1 MPENNTDIMDVNVG
15 DTLTPEQI
23 YTAAG
28 GSVEDAPQD
37 IPDEVKDKQPLY
49 YPLDTT
55 EYQAKVVFSVIE
67 NESTGQMDRLL
78 SDILKDDAK
87 SQRALK
93 EEFNQK
99 VSELK
104 ATSKTDQE
112 FKENVKKL
120 KEEYET
126 LIGNKSNFKGEATE
140 VNTKATIDNF
150 GREVCLY
157 LPIGLAFRDNVTYEN
172 FDLGATGAMMEGGMG
187 MASSLVKGVGSFIEN
202 ISSGSG
208 SDLAKL
214 AGIQLAGKMSSFGSE
229 AQAAQKIQGGVTVN
243 PNSRVLFK
251 QPNIREFAFTFKMIA
266 KSAKEADQINQIV
279 KFFRMELYPED
290 IVSQI
295 GGQDISLGYRFPN
308 KFNLQFKYGAQE
320 IPNLAKIKPCYLRDV
335 STTFNAS
342 QMAMHSDGNFMEV
355 DMTLAFQETK
365 ALTRADVEG
374 GF

>member
-1 MPENNTDIMDVNVG
+1 MPENNTDTMDVNVG

-67 NESTGQMDRLL
+67 QESTGQMDKLL

-99 VSELK
+99 VNELQ
-104 ATSKTDQE
+104 ATSKTEQE
-112 FKENVKKL
+112 FKEGSKKL

-126 LIGNKSNFKGEATE
+126 LIGNKSKFKGEATE

-208 SDLAKL
+208 NDLAKL

-229 AQAAQKIQGGVTVN
+229 AQAALKIQGGVTVN

-279 KFFRMELYPED
+279 KFFRTELYPED

>member
-67 NESTGQMDRLL
+67 QESTGQMDKLL

-99 VSELK
+99 VNELK
-104 ATSKTDQE
+104 ATSKTEQE
-112 FKENVKKL
+112 FKEGAKKL

-172 FDLGATGAMMEGGMG
+172 FDLGATGALMEGGMG

-214 AGIQLAGKMSSFGSE
+214 AGIQLAGKMSSFGAE

-279 KFFRMELYPED
+279 KFFRTELYPED

>member
-23 YTAAG
+23 YKAAG

-49 YPLDTT
+49 YPIDTT

-67 NESTGQMDRLL
+67 QESTGQMDKLL

-87 SQRALK
+87 SQKALK

-99 VSELK
+99 VAELK
-104 ATSKTDQE
+104 ATSKTEQE
-112 FKENVKKL
+112 LKEGSKKL
-120 KEEYET
+120 KEEYES
-126 LIGNKSNFKGEATE
+126 LLGNKSKFKGEATE

-172 FDLGATGAMMEGGMG
+172 FDLGSTGAMMEGGMG

-214 AGIQLAGKMSSFGSE
+214 AGVQLAGKMSSFGSE
-229 AQAAQKIQGGVTVN
+229 AQAALKIQGGVTVN

-279 KFFRMELYPED
+279 KFFRTELYPED

>member
-1 MPENNTDIMDVNVG
+1 
-15 DTLTPEQI
+15 
-23 YTAAG
+23 
-28 GSVEDAPQD
+28 
-37 IPDEVKDKQPLY
+37 
-49 YPLDTT
+49 
-55 EYQAKVVFSVIE
+55 
-67 NESTGQMDRLL
+67 
-78 SDILKDDAK
+78 
-87 SQRALK
+87 
-93 EEFNQK
+93 
-99 VSELK
+99 
-104 ATSKTDQE
+104 
-112 FKENVKKL
+112 
-120 KEEYET
+120 
-126 LIGNKSNFKGEATE
+126 
-140 VNTKATIDNF
+140 
-150 GREVCLY
+150 VCLY

-279 KFFRMELYPED
+279 KFFRTELYPED

>member
-23 YTAAG
+23 YKAAG

-67 NESTGQMDRLL
+67 QESTGQMDKLL

-99 VSELK
+99 VAELK
-104 ATSKTDQE
+104 ATSKTEQE
-112 FKENVKKL
+112 FKEGSKKL

-279 KFFRMELYPED
+279 KFFRTELYPED